1 MEPVSDPQLHPV
13 FRGQAFLGTAAL
25 ALGTILVCLGLIAEL
40 DGRMPFFMPRSW
52 YVNRPLW
59 YFFALSCFVG
69 GSYLMK
75 HRSTAGG
82 TWQAS
87 RPGIRFRS
95 VTLYTRAGCGLC
107 DTAKGILEQ
116 YEDYLPPVEEVD
128 ITTDH
133 GLIEKYGTCVPVIV
147 VDDKVRFRG
156 RLDEQ
161 LLRRLIEGTAPL
173 DA

>member
-1 MEPVSDPQLHPV
+1 MESGSDQQIPNA

-25 ALGTILVCLGLIAEL
+25 ALGTVLVCLGLVAEL

-59 YFFALSCFVG
+59 YFFAVSCFVG

-75 HRSTAGG
+75 YRSTVGG
-82 TWQAS
+82 AWQAS
-87 RPGIRFRS
+87 RPGCRFRR
-95 VTLYTRAGCGLC
+95 VILYTRAGCGLC
-107 DTAKGILEQ
+107 DAAKGILEQ
-116 YEDYLPPVEEVD
+116 YGDYLPPVEEVD
-128 ITTDH
+128 IATDH

-147 VDDKVRFRG
+147 VDGKVRFRG
-156 RLDEQ
+156 RLDEA

-173 DA
+173 DE